1 MVDGLLSEKD
11 LILHASCTPELP
23 PSQRHDTALSQI
35 SCSIDITV
43 YGPLEFFDEIGDW
56 FQDYDMFLQDPR
68 ACNLDVRYLNPHRL
82 SSDKFNTA
90 MLVSQVIMQSSTHFN
105 FQEIYE
111 RPDLLDLIS
120 GQENLEEAAPSS
132 FLNTVLHR

>member
-1 MVDGLLSEKD
+1 MIDGLLSEKD
-11 LILHASCTPELP
+11 LILHASCAPELP
-23 PSQRHDTALSQI
+23 RNQRRNAALSQI
-35 SCSIDITV
+35 PCSIDISI
-43 YGPLEFFDEIGDW
+43 YGPLELFDEIGDW
-56 FQDYDMFLQDPR
+56 FQDYDVFLQDPR

-90 MLVSQVIMQSSTHFN
+90 TLVSQVITQSSAHFN

-120 GQENLEEAAPSS
+120 GQENLEETVPSS
-132 FLNTVLHR
+132 LLSAVLHR